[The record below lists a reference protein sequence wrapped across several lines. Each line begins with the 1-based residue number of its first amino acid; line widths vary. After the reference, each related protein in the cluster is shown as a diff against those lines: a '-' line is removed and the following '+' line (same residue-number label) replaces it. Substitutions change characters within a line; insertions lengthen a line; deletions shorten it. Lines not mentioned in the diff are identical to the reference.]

1 MNFNTQQVNSTRLHK
16 DINNYLRCI
25 RGGFSCPLNPFAMK
39 FHYFPVLHTYVLPCD
54 MKVVFLGQW
63 QRPTVKVHF
72 GCDIGDQ
79 DYTQLD
85 KMIGNKL
92 QNDLSISTG

>member
-25 RGGFSCPLNPFAMK
+25 RGGFSCPLKPLTMP
-39 FHYFPVLHTYVLPCD
+39 HVVPYD
-54 MKVVFLGQW
+54 MKVLFLGQL
-63 QRPTVKVHF
+63 QRSTVKVHF

-79 DYTQLD
+79 DITQLD